1 MGGGKLACELCRHL
15 YMVEK
20 VNSTFMVFE
29 LANRK
34 NITVIMSL
42 FVVVCGCKKDED
54 GPSNPTPVNYNLI
67 SWSVNSTPDQTTNY
81 NVAKNLSVHLRFG
94 AAINRS
100 TATANV
106 ILKENNGSV
115 VSSNISYADADSVI
129 VMQPVSPLKYLS
141 KYKVSIGNQLKST
154 NGGNLVNPTEI
165 SLTTTIDSSRKFPV
179 ISEDALLDSVQK
191 RTFKFFWDLAHPTSG
206 LARERNTDANTYT
219 TGGTGFGIM
228 AIVAAVQRNFISR
241 AEGLARLQAMV
252 SFLKN
257 TAETFHGAYPHWLN
271 GTTGKTIP
279 FSINDDGADLV
290 ETSYLVQ
297 GLFTARQYFNGAVA
311 GETDFRN
318 DINTIVNRVEWD
330 WFRKNNEDVLY
341 WHWSAINSNGWIMN
355 MQIKGWNESLISYV
369 LAASSASHAVPK
381 IAYDNG
387 WASNGGMKN
396 GKSYYGY
403 QLPLG
408 PEFGGPL
415 FFSHYSFLG
424 INPGSLTDSYANYEI
439 QTKNHTLINYEYCK
453 ANPNKY
459 FGYSDSTWGLTAS
472 DIPNGY
478 NANSPTNDIGVITPT
493 AAISSLPYT
502 PAESMKALKFFYYVL
517 GDKIWKEYGFADA
530 FSLKDVWFADSFLA
544 IDQGPIIV
552 MIENYRSGLLWDLF
566 TSCPEVKAGM
576 KTLGFSAPYL

>member
-1 MGGGKLACELCRHL
+1 
-15 YMVEK
+15 MVIR
-20 VNSTFMVFE
+20 FE
-29 LANRK
+29 IVSRK
-34 NITVIMSL
+34 TITIIAG
-42 FVVVCGCKKDED
+42 VVVTMHSCSKSEE
-54 GPSNPTPVNYNLI
+54 TPAPIPIDFHLNT
-67 SWSVNSTPDQTTNY
+67 WSVGNVPKQITNY
-81 NVAKNLSVHLRFG
+81 NVAKSPLIHLRFD
-94 AAINRS
+94 AAINK
-100 TATANV
+100 ATVPASV
-106 ILKENNGSV
+106 ILKENNSSP
-115 VSSNISYADADSVI
+115 VSSNISYADEDSTI
-129 VMQPVSPLKYLS
+129 ILEPVSPLKYLS

-165 SLTTTIDSSRKFPV
+165 SLTTTIDSSRKFP
-179 ISEDALLDSVQK
+179 IITEEALLDTVQK

-228 AIVAAVQRNFISR
+228 AIVAAVHRNFISR
-241 AEGLARLQAMV
+241 PEGLARLQAMV
-252 SFLKN
+252 SFLKD

-279 FSINDDGADLV
+279 FSLNDDGADLV

-297 GLFTARQYFNGAVA
+297 GLLTARQYFDGAVA
-311 GETDFRN
+311 VETDLRN

-341 WHWSAINSNGWIMN
+341 WHWSATNSNGWIMN
-355 MQIKGWNESLISYV
+355 MQIQGWKESLISYI
-369 LAASSASHAVPK
+369 LAASSATHAVPK

-387 WASNGGMKN
+387 WASNGGIKN

-439 QTKNHTLINYEYCK
+439 QTKNHTLINYEYCR

-566 TSCPEVKAGM
+566 TSCPEIKTGM
-576 KTLGFSAPYL
+576 KALGFSAPYL